1 MKTPEKISV
10 KLKFRI
16 MMICFAAYAGFTG
29 LTFLY
34 LINNYENIQTSYNR
48 EIKLKNDISELR
60 NTQYELFNLYSGKK
74 DKEKEDTLLDNIKT
88 ICGNIEAGIEG
99 LKTNGFKNRKITQ
112 SVNILREEFETYK
125 SKLADISKT
134 ENEINELTQ
143 DGGRLSADR
152 NTVKTTI
159 FQFTLAGISKMFEE
173 AVKYETEFVTNCSV
187 DTYKKFNKQIEN
199 IIQTLK
205 NVNTNNILIRYQT
218 SKLTDR
224 LTEYKMTFNLLF
236 SKQLLMGLDAHDG
249 YKGIA
254 NAQISTMLADMQ
266 EYMMESDLIRENKK
280 KSVVTETV
288 IAHTIIAAV
297 GITFFLIMF
306 WSVNAPI
313 NRMSGYLKRLLK
325 GELVKPVVSASSTN
339 EMDVMSMQ
347 IADFVENLKEKQ
359 IFTDDVGSGRPDK
372 GFRLLSE
379 NDELGKSL
387 VNMKKNIEHEKELQQ
402 KRRREDEI
410 QDKINIGLAEFGNIL
425 RKNNSDIDAL
435 CNETIRNLIH
445 YMDANYG
452 AIYIYVDDETDEPYL
467 EMKATYAA
475 DRKKFIQKK
484 VSLYEGIVG
493 ICAVEKTM
501 QVIDDIPKD
510 YIKIGS
516 GFGNTTPSNLI
527 VIPLLLNSEI
537 FGVIELCRTEK
548 FEEYRIKFLER
559 LAEDIAST
567 ISYVKVNTRNL
578 FKLKEKGKRLDDYTK
593 RLHKTKNELSQKS
606 EMVKVLQDEIEKLKR
621 ENARLSEEKSAAE
634 KKLATMNRYGR

>member
-10 KLKFRI
+10 KVKFRI

-29 LTFLY
+29 LTILY
-34 LINNYENIQTSYNR
+34 LVNTYNNIQEEYSR

-60 NTQYELFNLYSGKK
+60 NTQYELFQLYSGKK
-74 DKEKEDTLLDNIKT
+74 DKEKEDTLLENIKNT
-88 ICGNIEAGIEG
+88 CKNIDLGITA
-99 LKTNGFKNRKITQ
+99 LNDNSLQNRKLSQ
-112 SVNILREEFETYK
+112 SVKILREEFDTYMT
-125 SKLADISKT
+125 KLSEISKI
-134 ENEINELTQ
+134 ENEIDELLQ
-143 DGGRLSADR
+143 DGGRLSTDR

-173 AVKYETEFVTNCSV
+173 AVKYENEFVKSSNVES
-187 DTYKKFNKQIEN
+187 YKKFNKQIEN
-199 IIQTLK
+199 MSATLK
-205 NVNTNNILIRYQT
+205 NVNTQNILIRYQI
-218 SKLTDR
+218 SKLSDR

-236 SKQLLMGLDAHDG
+236 SKQLLMGLDTYDG
-249 YKGIA
+249 YKGIT
-254 NAQISTMLADMQ
+254 NAQVSTMLADLQ
-266 EYMMESDLIRENKK
+266 EYMMESENLRDKK
-280 KSVVTETV
+280 KHNAIYQTV
-288 IAHTIIAAV
+288 ILHVIVAII
-297 GITFFLIMF
+297 GITFFLVMF
-306 WSVNAPI
+306 WSINAPI
-313 NRMSGYLKRLLK
+313 NRMSNYLKKLLQ
-325 GELVKPVVSASSTN
+325 GELTKPETIPSSTN
-339 EMDVMSMQ
+339 EMDIMSLQ
-347 IADFVENLKEKQ
+347 LSEFVENLKEKQ
-359 IFTDDVGSGRPDK
+359 VFTDDIGNGKPDK

-379 NDELGKSL
+379 NDELGNSL
-387 VNMKKNIEHEKELQQ
+387 NNMKKNFEHEKELQL
-402 KRRREDEI
+402 KRRQEDEI

-425 RKNNSDIDAL
+425 RKNNGDIDSL

-452 AIYIYVDDETDEPYL
+452 AIYVYVDDETDEPYL

-475 DRKKFIQKK
+475 DRKKFIQKR

-527 VIPLLLNSEI
+527 VMPLLLNDEI

-548 FEEYRIKFLER
+548 FEDYRIKFLER

-567 ISYVKVNTRNL
+567 ISYVKINTRNL

-593 RLHKTKNELSQKS
+593 RLHKSKNEVAQKN
-606 EMVKVLQDEIEKLKR
+606 EMISLLQEEIERLKKENEKL
-621 ENARLSEEKSAAE
+621 LEEKPSAE
-634 KKLATMNRYGR
+634 KKFTNKK